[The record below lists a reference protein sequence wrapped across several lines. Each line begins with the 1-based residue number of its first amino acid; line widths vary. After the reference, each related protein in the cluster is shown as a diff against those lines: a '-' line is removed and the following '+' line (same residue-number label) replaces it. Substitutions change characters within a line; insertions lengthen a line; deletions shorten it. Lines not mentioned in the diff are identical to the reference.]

1 VAPVRRAHGIVVL
14 ATLLTLL
21 RVTAGSAGATPG
33 ATEQQLKA
41 VFIFN
46 FSHFVAWPAE
56 SFAAPGEPFVIG
68 VLGSEELAAQV
79 EQAVRGEQVDSHPL
93 VVRRYQS
100 VDDIQDSR
108 ILYIE
113 RSRGPDL
120 PRALMRVES
129 RATLTVSDVDGAIG
143 KGAMVQLA
151 TENNRIR
158 LAINADAARSA
169 GLTVSSNLLRLAR
182 SQGN

>member
-1 VAPVRRAHGIVVL
+1 MRPLGIVAFAALL
-14 ATLLTLL
+14 AIS
-21 RVTAGSAGATPG
+21 RVPAGSASATSG

-46 FSHFVAWPAE
+46 FSHFVAWPAG
-56 SFAAPGEPFVIG
+56 SFATPDEPFVIG
-68 VLGSEELAAQV
+68 VLGSETLAAQV
-79 EQAVRGEQVDSHPL
+79 EQAVRGEQVDAHPL

-100 VDDIQDSR
+100 VEDIQDPR

-113 RSRGPDL
+113 RSRGADL
-120 PRALMRVES
+120 ARALMHVES
-129 RATLTVSDVDGAIG
+129 RGTLTVTDMDGAIG
-143 KGAMVQLA
+143 KGVMVQLA

-169 GLTVSSNLLRLAR
+169 GLTVSSNLLRLSR
-182 SQGN
+182 GQGN